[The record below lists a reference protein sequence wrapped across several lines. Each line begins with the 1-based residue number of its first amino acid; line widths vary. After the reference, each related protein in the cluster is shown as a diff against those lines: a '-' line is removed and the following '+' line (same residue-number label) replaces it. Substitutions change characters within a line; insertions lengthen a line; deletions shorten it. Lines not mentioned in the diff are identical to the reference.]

1 MVKRDFMSAFHRM
14 LMPRPVVLVTTVG
27 RDGRPNIMSAAWI
40 TPVSS
45 APPLIAMSI
54 GPDRYSHSLIEEN
67 GEFVVNIPSRG
78 LVKEVEYCGRVSGKN
93 LDKFKAAKLTAEPA
107 KRVKAPII
115 KECIGHLECRIVNSI
130 AAGDHTVFIG
140 EVLAAYADESL
151 FSERSWNLKEA
162 KVLQHLTSNFYST
175 PGKSFPA

>member
-1 MVKRDFMSAFHRM
+1 
-14 LMPRPVVLVTTVG
+14 
-27 RDGRPNIMSAAWI
+27 
-40 TPVSS
+40 
-45 APPLIAMSI
+45 MSI
-54 GPDRYSHSLIEEN
+54 APDRYSHSLIEEN
-67 GEFVVNIPSRG
+67 GEFVVNIPSRV

-115 KECIGHLECRIVNSI
+115 KECIGHLEGRVVKSV

>member
-1 MVKRDFMSAFHRM
+1 MTVFHRI
-14 LMPRPVVLVTTVG
+14 LMPRPVVLVTTID

-45 APPLIAMSI
+45 APPLIAISI
-54 GPDRYSHSLIEEN
+54 APNRYSHSLIKEN
-67 GEFVVNIPSRG
+67 GEFVANIPSRV
-78 LVKEVEYCGRVSGKN
+78 LVKEVEYCGHVSGKS

-115 KECIGHLECRIVNSI
+115 KECIGHLECRMVNSV

-151 FSERSWNLKEA
+151 FSERSWNLEKA

-175 PGKSFPA
+175 PGKSFQA